1 MPAGGSRLPARPVGS
16 GPADTWLRAGRPAS
30 APLPSPHLGQPL
42 SEPSGCP
49 GPGLLGAG
57 RCGAGREAPCRRRG
71 ERRSG
76 RTGLRAER
84 APRLTKLRHRR
95 GAPIYRAAGV
105 AMATHQLKPAAIGWD
120 RAGTAASA
128 IVTSAEST
136 RAGSPAHRSF
146 RPAHLS
152 FRPAHRGCAE
162 RVGSLR
168 SSRRRGAGSQWARAH
183 TGHEYSSAGWGSFSA
198 SQQSKQCGSH
208 VCLSVSPRQEGSRW
222 GKVGTCCLQPPS
234 WWGFHRCSR
243 GGGPSSA
250 ATLMVGLPSA
260 ALMVGPAT
268 HSHSH
273 SADLLPQPLSWGG
286 PTASAS
292 LSSGLRAAG
301 EGCPGRG
308 VPVRPGRGCRP
319 RSGPLCLH
327 SSPHGSIHLM

>member
-1 MPAGGSRLPARPVGS
+1 
-16 GPADTWLRAGRPAS
+16 
-30 APLPSPHLGQPL
+30 
-42 SEPSGCP
+42 
-49 GPGLLGAG
+49 
-57 RCGAGREAPCRRRG
+57 
-71 ERRSG
+71 
-76 RTGLRAER
+76 
-84 APRLTKLRHRR
+84 
-95 GAPIYRAAGV
+95 
-105 AMATHQLKPAAIGWD
+105 MATHQLKPAAIGWD

-243 GGGPSSA
+243 GRDPSSA

-260 ALMVGPAT
+260 ALMLGPAT

-292 LSSGLRAAG
+292 LASGLRAAG

-319 RSGPLCLH
+319 RSGPLCLR